1 MNIAIDRAPLA
12 RPAMPI
18 DIAALAYHSSA
29 LKMTRLIFFLAGR
42 ARDVTFL
49 ALAFLDV
56 LLFGIFTPA
65 TPLPQCFSY
74 TSAPHTS
81 RGHGAVTV
89 APKKSLTLYGATLSF
104 LNI

>member
-1 MNIAIDRAPLA
+1 MQRRADRAGRLTLSSVPPPLNLLCLQSALSSARGMNIAIDRAPLA

-29 LKMTRLIFFLAGR
+29 LKMTRLIFFLTGR
-42 ARDVTFL
+42 ARDATFL

-65 TPLPQCFSY
+65 TPLP
-74 TSAPHTS
+74 
-81 RGHGAVTV
+81 
-89 APKKSLTLYGATLSF
+89 
-104 LNI
+104 